1 MIMFSLYVLCL
12 IIFCLKLA
20 LVSSPAFFLNS
31 KLYLNGFFLVFYR
44 GTALDT
50 KLTTEQY
57 LFEDM
62 QAL

>member
-20 LVSSPAFFLNS
+20 LVSSPAFSLNS
-31 KLYLNGFFLVFYR
+31 KLYLNGLFLGFFR
-44 GTALDT
+44 STALDT

-62 QAL
+62 QAM

>member
-62 QAL
+62 QAM

>member
-20 LVSSPAFFLNS
+20 LVSSPAFFYNSKVYLNS
-31 KLYLNGFFLVFYR
+31 LFLGFFR
-44 GTALDT
+44 STALDT

-62 QAL
+62 QAM

>member
-62 QAL
+62 QAV

>member
-20 LVSSPAFFLNS
+20 LVSIPAFFLNS
-31 KLYLNGFFLVFYR
+31 NLYLNGFFLVFYR

-62 QAL
+62 QAM